1 MEYDGMREDIMDP
14 DKIATRVMKSLVTMR
29 GAAAKLHTA
38 SVDRQAND
46 VRAALSVIDQEY
58 YSLREYLNGLVAQ
71 SEKRLDESAR
81 LDAKAPKPTLID
93 P

>member
-1 MEYDGMREDIMDP
+1 MR
-14 DKIATRVMKSLVTMR
+14 S
-29 GAAAKLHTA
+29 AAAKLHTA

-71 SEKRLDESAR
+71 SEKRLD
-81 LDAKAPKPTLID
+81 
-93 P
+93 